1 MMKLLN
7 ALGFQAGWWACI
19 TSVAR
24 GLEVE
29 AIVFCLCL
37 IGVHLR
43 FSKSTRLEVKIGLV
57 ALLLG
62 ILLDSGLQYFSVI
75 DFYGWALGPLSPFW
89 IWTLWVMFAL
99 TLNSSLAFLKKQS
112 LIISA
117 CLGLIFGPMT
127 YYAGAE
133 LGAADLDAS
142 ISHFLSLGVAWMLAM
157 PLMVFIAQQL
167 SLTAKDNT

>member
-1 MMKLLN
+1 MTKLLN

-19 TSVAR
+19 ASVAR

-29 AIVFCLCL
+29 AIVFCLFL
-37 IGVHLR
+37 IGIHLR
-43 FSKSTRLEVKIGLV
+43 FSKSPQLEAKIGLV

-62 ILLDSGLQYFSVI
+62 ILLDSGLQYFSII

-117 CLGLIFGPMT
+117 CLGLVFGPMT
-127 YYAGAE
+127 YFAGAK

-142 ISHFLSLGVAWMLAM
+142 ISHLLSLGVAWMLAM
-157 PLMVFIAQQL
+157 PLMVFITQQL